1 MTFFSDQISWKKLY
15 KKITYSFKQTNK
27 VIVINF
33 AYFSLEN
40 SASFS
45 ADEVIYWHNFDV
57 IQNKYFAQI

>member
-1 MTFFSDQISWKKLY
+1 MEEALQKNA
-15 KKITYSFKQTNK
+15 YSFKQTNK

-33 AYFSLEN
+33 AFVSLEN
-40 SASFS
+40 SSSFS